1 MYIEREDYLE
11 RLIKKMWNGRIKIIA
26 GLRRSGKSFLLF
38 SIFKDYL
45 INSGVKEDNIISLNL
60 DSIENESYTDPEV
73 LYDYVKSRIIE
84 RKQEYYVFLDEIQY
98 AISSE
103 ELKNKDK
110 PPRLYGVLNGLL
122 AMKNVDVYVTG
133 SNSKLLSED
142 IMTEFRGRGDVL
154 SLYPLSFKE
163 FLPASGK
170 NKEEAFNDYMLYG
183 GLPLVLSYYT
193 MEEKAAYLNDLYKEI
208 YFKDIVERYK
218 IQRPDAL
225 SSLTDVLCS
234 QTGSLVNIN
243 KLTDTINS
251 VMKLKKEERVANST
265 ISSYVGYLK
274 DSFLFSYSQRYDIRG
289 KKYFESQG
297 KYYSTDIGLRNARLN
312 FRQIEQTHLMETVI
326 YNHLKQQGFLVDV
339 GVIQRNE
346 VNAQK
351 QHVRVPYEIDFVV
364 NKGMYQYYI
373 QSAFMMDSEEKKRK
387 ELFPFSITGN
397 SFKKIVVTRYELMP
411 HYDEN
416 GFFHVGII
424 DFLLNDYLSN

>member
-154 SLYPLSFKE
+154 SLYPL
-163 FLPASGK
+163 
-170 NKEEAFNDYMLYG
+170 
-183 GLPLVLSYYT
+183 
-193 MEEKAAYLNDLYKEI
+193 
-208 YFKDIVERYK
+208 
-218 IQRPDAL
+218 
-225 SSLTDVLCS
+225 
-234 QTGSLVNIN
+234 
-243 KLTDTINS
+243 
-251 VMKLKKEERVANST
+251 
-265 ISSYVGYLK
+265 
-274 DSFLFSYSQRYDIRG
+274 
-289 KKYFESQG
+289 
-297 KYYSTDIGLRNARLN
+297 
-312 FRQIEQTHLMETVI
+312 
-326 YNHLKQQGFLVDV
+326 
-339 GVIQRNE
+339 
-346 VNAQK
+346 
-351 QHVRVPYEIDFVV
+351 
-364 NKGMYQYYI
+364 
-373 QSAFMMDSEEKKRK
+373 
-387 ELFPFSITGN
+387 
-397 SFKKIVVTRYELMP
+397 
-411 HYDEN
+411 
-416 GFFHVGII
+416 
-424 DFLLNDYLSN
+424 